1 MKPVGIG
8 RWSNGVFLLVLVG
21 LIPLEF
27 YGKVFERGVGHYLKW
42 QNSQR
47 PQLGRMWERDR
58 QAVLAQNKIQSIR
71 SSLEE
76 STRAIGSFKQLFER
90 VDHSFPL
97 AVSRGKFLQLY
108 YDFPGK
114 WSEQVVSPYE
124 LVRIDSETD
133 WDRVLL
139 TRFSS
144 WITVGFID
152 RENMPV
158 HEIFISLDIL
168 DEVQS
173 TRTVK
178 RGNLMEAGFTED
190 RIYSIVEFLPVLQ
203 TLDPQTRKGVFPD
216 PRWFLEKNY
225 RLTRVGVSEPQ
236 EETVQADHMVL
247 GVEYDTD
254 YYASVL
260 LIPIP
265 LEIANNMLSQI
276 DKTDAE
282 VLNEEMSQLVESS
295 GEIH

>member
-1 MKPVGIG
+1 M
-8 RWSNGVFLLVLVG
+8 
-21 LIPLEF
+21 
-27 YGKVFERGVGHYLKW
+27 
-42 QNSQR
+42 
-47 PQLGRMWERDR
+47 
-58 QAVLAQNKIQSIR
+58 
-71 SSLEE
+71 
-76 STRAIGSFKQLFER
+76 
-90 VDHSFPL
+90 
-97 AVSRGKFLQLY
+97 QLY

-114 WSEQVVSPYE
+114 WSEQIVSPYE

-236 EETVQADHMVL
+236 EEAVQAGHMVL

-282 VLNEEMSQLVESS
+282 VLNEEMSQLAESS